1 MENIILI
8 GFMGTGKTIIG
19 RKLADRLNW
28 DFIDTDSEVE
38 RVTGKTIPQIFKQ
51 FGESRFRSEEKLVVR
66 KLGKRKHLVV
76 ATGGGTV
83 LDSENVACLR
93 ENGILIC
100 LTANLETILKRVKAG
115 QSRPLLSGKEDL
127 KQKIEELLSVRSQA
141 YSAADIN
148 IDTSFDKPDQVV
160 EKIIQNL
167 QERKKMQAPV
177 DIYLDLDKRS
187 YHIYIGQGLISSVD
201 CYLKELN
208 LGKRVL
214 LVSNPKVFG
223 LYGDLVEK
231 NLSSAGYRVVPA
243 LAPDSEEAKSLEVA
257 GKLYDL
263 AYDNEL
269 DRQSVVIAL
278 GGGVVG
284 DLAGFVAATYMRGV
298 AFVQV
303 PTTLLAHVDSS
314 VGGKVAVNHGHL
326 KNNIGAFHQPSA
338 IIADTSSLAHLPER
352 EFRNGLAE
360 VIKSAAIRDEGFFR
374 YLDDEMEHVL
384 ERDQSA
390 LERIVAVTAGIK
402 ASVVEED
409 EKDTGLRNILN
420 YGHTVGHGIESASS
434 FSLCH
439 GESVSIGM
447 VAAGHIAAAMGIAA
461 SAEVERLR
469 ALLVR
474 AGLPVSV
481 PERVNADAVVSAMN
495 RDKKISR
502 GRLRFVLL
510 TRIGEAVMRNDVPM
524 ELVRETLLRSYAVA

>member
-223 LYGDLVEK
+223 LFGELVEK
-231 NLSSAGYRVVPA
+231 KLSAAGYRVIPA
-243 LAPDSEEAKSLEVA
+243 LAPDSEEAKSLDVA

-263 AYDNEL
+263 AYLNEL

-298 AFVQV
+298 AFVQL
-303 PTTLLAHVDSS
+303 PTTLLAQVDSS
-314 VGGKVAVNHGHL
+314 VGGKVAVNHPRG
-326 KNNIGAFHQPSA
+326 KNIIGAFYQPKLVLSD
-338 IIADTSSLAHLPER
+338 INLISTLDDR
-352 EFRNGLAE
+352 ELRTGLAE
-360 VIKSAAIRDEGFFR
+360 VIKCAVIADREFFSWLVDHIGDLLDRRPEALTRAISTSCR
-374 YLDDEMEHVL
+374 
-384 ERDQSA
+384 
-390 LERIVAVTAGIK
+390 IK
-402 ASVVEED
+402 AEVVQED
-409 EKDTGLRNILN
+409 ETESGRRAILN
-420 YGHTVGHGIESASS
+420 FGHTVGHTIE
-434 FSLCH
+434 
-439 GESVSIGM
+439 
-447 VAAGHIAAAMGIAA
+447 
-461 SAEVERLR
+461 
-469 ALLVR
+469 ALSGYNLYR
-474 AGLPVSV
+474 H
-481 PERVNADAVVSAMN
+481 
-495 RDKKISR
+495 
-502 GRLRFVLL
+502 
-510 TRIGEAVMRNDVPM
+510 GEAVAIGMAAESRLAN
-524 ELVRETLLRSYAVA
+524 ELGILTKKDEERILGLIKKTGLPWELPGQLPIDQFMVSILKDKKVIDREYTFALPVRIGRAEVIKGIPEEVLRSIFCK